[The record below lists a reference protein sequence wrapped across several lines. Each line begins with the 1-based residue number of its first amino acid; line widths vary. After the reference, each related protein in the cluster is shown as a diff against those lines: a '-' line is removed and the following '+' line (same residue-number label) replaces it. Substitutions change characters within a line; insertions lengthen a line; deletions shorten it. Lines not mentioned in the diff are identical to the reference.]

1 MVQDLSY
8 RRGRLILPRDIAEW
22 PAETVARW
30 LAQVPVADRARA
42 FRALP
47 LNVAAAGFLKMDV
60 DARIGLLAG
69 LNPANIRY
77 LCGIA
82 RDEHLIETLERAGDD
97 VRGAMLAQVPQWRR
111 EPLEQALAEIA
122 ARQAAPHHVADVRP
136 SRAGNWVR
144 RLRRRLRPERGGTGD
159 DQGG

>member
-1 MVQDLSY
+1 MVQNLSY
-8 RRGRLILPRDIAEW
+8 RRGRLVLPRDIAEW

-30 LAQVPVADRARA
+30 LAQVPLADRARA

-82 RDEHLIETLERAGDD
+82 RDEQLIETLERAGDD
-97 VRGAMLAQVPQWRR
+97 VRGAILSQLPQWRR
-111 EPLEQALAEIA
+111 EPLEQALAAA
-122 ARQAAPHHVADVRP
+122 ARRREAAERKPERKLGP
-136 SRAGNWVR
+136 SRAGRWVN
-144 RLRRRLRPERGGTGD
+144 RLRRRLRSGEPPRNDNE
-159 DQGG
+159 

>member
-8 RRGRLILPRDIAEW
+8 RRGRLVLPRDIAEW

-30 LAQVPVADRARA
+30 LARVPVADRARA

-47 LNVAAAGFLKMDV
+47 LNVAAAGFLNMDV

-82 RDEHLIETLERAGDD
+82 RDDFLVETLERAGDD
-97 VRGAMLAQVPQWRR
+97 VRRAILDQLPLWRR
-111 EPLEQALAEIA
+111 EPLEQALKEA
-122 ARQAAPHHVADVRP
+122 ALRRVAQPTAATVRP
-136 SRAGNWVR
+136 SRAGGWVR
-144 RLRRRLRPERGGTGD
+144 RLRQRLKNRDGEDR
-159 DQGG
+159 

>member
-1 MVQDLSY
+1 MVQNLSY
-8 RRGRLILPRDIAEW
+8 RRGRLVLPRDIAEW

-30 LAQVPVADRARA
+30 LAQVPLADRARA

-69 LNPANIRY
+69 LNSANIRY

-82 RDEHLIETLERAGDD
+82 RDEYLIETLERAGDD
-97 VRGAMLAQVPQWRR
+97 VREAILAQLPQWRR
-111 EPLEQALAEIA
+111 EPLEQALAEAA
-122 ARQAAPHHVADVRP
+122 ARREKKAQREHAVRP
-136 SRAGNWVR
+136 SRAGSWVR
-144 RLRRRLRPERGGTGD
+144 RLKKRLRAGGATEGGER
-159 DQGG
+159 

>member
-8 RRGRLILPRDIAEW
+8 RRGRLVLPRDIGEW

-30 LAQVPVADRARA
+30 LARVPVADRARA

-47 LNVAAAGFLKMDV
+47 LNVAAAGFLNMDV

-82 RDEHLIETLERAGDD
+82 RDDFLVETLERAGDD
-97 VRGAMLAQVPQWRR
+97 VRTAILDQLPLWRR
-111 EPLEQALAEIA
+111 EPLEQALSEAA
-122 ARQAAPHHVADVRP
+122 ARRAVQSTATTVRP
-136 SRAGNWVR
+136 SRAGGWVR
-144 RLRRRLRPERGGTGD
+144 RLRRRLKSRDGEGR
-159 DQGG
+159 